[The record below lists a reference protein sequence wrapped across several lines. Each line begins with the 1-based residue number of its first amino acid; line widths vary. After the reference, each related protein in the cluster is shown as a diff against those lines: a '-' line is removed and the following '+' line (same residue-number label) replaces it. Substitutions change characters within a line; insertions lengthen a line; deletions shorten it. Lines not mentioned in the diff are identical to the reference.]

1 MATITIEK
9 LQKSFGDLHII
20 QGVDLEIQ
28 DKEFVVFVGPS
39 GCGKSTMLRLISGL
53 EEANDGRI
61 LIDGEDVTSLQAG
74 ERGLSMVFQSYALYP
89 HKTVAENMGFALK
102 VGGENKSVIQHRV
115 QEAADILQLGP
126 LLHRRPRELSG
137 GQRQRVAIGRSIV
150 RDPKAF
156 LFDEPLSNLDASLRV
171 QTRIQLARLHKKLDS
186 TMIYVTHDQVE
197 AMTLADRIVVFSGG
211 LIEQVGPPLFLYEHP
226 ANLFV
231 ATFIGSPE
239 MNILPCEAMEGD
251 VVRLSQGSVVTA
263 SRRRYRPGNAAF
275 AGIRAEHI
283 RLCDHSDGIPGTVGV
298 CEQLGSDT
306 YLYVDLDSDHTVVV
320 RTTGD
325 VAVEEGKQVHL
336 EFRPDF
342 IHLFDADERALTSKP
357 TPN

>member
-1 MATITIEK
+1 MASIKIEQLSK
-9 LQKSFGDLHII
+9 NFGDLEII
-20 QGVDLEIQ
+20 KGVDLEIQ

-53 EEANDGRI
+53 EEATEGRI
-61 LIDGEDVTSLQAG
+61 LVDGEDVTALQAG

-102 VGGENKSVIQHRV
+102 VGRVNKKQIQQRV
-115 QEAADILQLGP
+115 QEVSDILQLGP
-126 LLHRRPRELSG
+126 LLQRRPKELSG

-171 QTRIQLARLHKKLDS
+171 QMRIQLARLHKNLKS
-186 TMIYVTHDQVE
+186 TMVYVTHDQVE

-211 LIEQVGPPLFLYEHP
+211 QIEQIGPPLFLYEHP
-226 ANLFV
+226 SNLFV

-239 MNILPCEAMEGD
+239 MNIIPCEALD
-251 VVRLSQGSVVTA
+251 KNAVRLPQGSRVAVD
-263 SRRRYRPGNAAF
+263 RERYRDGDAQYL
-275 AGIRAEHI
+275 GIRAEHI
-283 RLCDHSDGIPGTVGV
+283 RLTQGPGVAGTVGV

-306 YLYVDLDSDHTVVV
+306 YLYVDLDQDHTVVV

-325 VAVEEGKQVHL
+325 VAVEEGKEVHL
-336 EFRPDF
+336 EFRSNF
-342 IHLFDADERALTSKP
+342 VHLFDSDKRALTSRP
-357 TPN
+357 AA